1 VYKDF
6 HGLATKFLQ
15 CGLQRIPENVARI
28 SGKRRSWP
36 KDWGIVR
43 VAAEKMLAASA
54 DESRQSPIDDRHHRL
69 RAKRLAPHQRH
80 KT

>member
-1 VYKDF
+1 MALQQNF
-6 HGLATKFLQ
+6 PQ
-15 CGLQRIPENVARI
+15 CGLQLVPESVARF
-28 SGKRRSWP
+28 SGERRSWP
-36 KDWGIVR
+36 KDWGMVR